1 MSHIAL
7 VTVQAARPLDDDLA
21 PLTAALQAE
30 GANVSIVDWDDPQA
44 DWSRF
49 DAAVLRSAWD
59 YSERLP
65 EFLDWTERVA
75 AQTCLLNPSG
85 VLRWNTDKHYLAEL
99 ERAGVAIVPSLFVEP
114 GEAPADALARFFIAY
129 PLANE
134 FVIKPCVGAGSRD
147 AQRHRRDAQGAAIAH
162 LGRLLDAE
170 RSVLMQPYLSTVDD
184 HGETALIHFDGVF
197 SHAIRKGALL
207 LRGEGPTQ
215 ELFAP
220 EQITPRVPSEAERA
234 LALRAVAAI
243 PFVGPLAYARVDLI
257 HDADGSPRLLELE
270 LAEPSLFF
278 AHGPGSAQRFARV
291 IFAHITA

>member
-1 MSHIAL
+1 MTHIAL
-7 VTVQAARPLDDDLA
+7 VSVQAARPLDDDLA
-21 PLTAALQAE
+21 PLTAAFQAE
-30 GANVSIVDWDDPQA
+30 GVNASIVDWDDPQA
-44 DWSRF
+44 EWTRF
-49 DAAVLRSAWD
+49 DAAVLRSTWD

-65 EFLDWTERVA
+65 EFLAWAARVA
-75 AQTCLLNPSG
+75 AQTRLFNPFE
-85 VLRWNTDKHYLAEL
+85 VVRWNTDKHYLAAL

-114 GEAPADALARFFIAY
+114 DESPLDALARFLAAY
-129 PLANE
+129 PLAEE

-147 AQRHRRDAQGAAIAH
+147 AQRHRREHREGALVH
-162 LGRLLDAE
+162 LARLLDAG
-170 RSVLMQPYLSTVDD
+170 RSVLMQPYLATVDD
-184 HGETALIHFDGVF
+184 RGETALIHFDGQF

-243 PFVGPLAYARVDLI
+243 PFAGPFAYARVDLI
-257 HDADGSPRLLELE
+257 HGADGAPRLLELE

-278 AHGPGSAQRFARV
+278 DHAPGSAQRFARV
-291 IFAHITA
+291 ILAHITA